1 MTTEPA
7 RLEAVIRGSVQGVGY
22 RYFAWREAMALDLE
36 GWVANEPDGSVRCVA
51 QGPRDQLESFLAT
64 LRTGPPAALVTDVS
78 ERWGPPGSELG
89 PFAVRSGAHRG
100 D

>member
-1 MTTEPA
+1 
-7 RLEAVIRGSVQGVGY
+7 
-22 RYFAWREAMALDLE
+22 MALDLA

-51 QGPRDQLESFLAT
+51 EGPRDRLEAFLGSAAA
-64 LRTGPPAALVTDVS
+64 GPPAALVTDVS
-78 ERWGPPGSELG
+78 ERLDARRAATLG